1 MNRKSGSGS
10 GPFLMEMLV
19 VVGFFII
26 CASIC
31 IMVFVKSDNISREAR
46 DINQAVLMAQ
56 SLTEELKAGVDPQW
70 SQQLPDRNIWQHLAE
85 ADGENEEYA
94 EWNRELVE
102 SSGYEGMHAIYW
114 DSSWKVTEPN
124 LNTPYLG
131 LIYQG
136 TVDGMRRT
144 DVLVLRYG
152 RGDDKGELLYR
163 LQTESYEAR

>member
-102 SSGYEGMHAIYW
+102 SFKTPDQITGFEYEVEACRKAIR
-114 DSSWKVTEPN
+114 
-124 LNTPYLG
+124 
-131 LIYQG
+131 QG
-136 TVDGMRRT
+136 SPECPQMPQASTVRVMEIMDTIRGQWGF
-144 DVLVLRYG
+144 RYPC
-152 RGDDKGELLYR
+152 EM
-163 LQTESYEAR
+163 

>member
-131 LIYQG
+131 ITYQG

>member
-94 EWNRELVE
+94 EWNR
-102 SSGYEGMHAIYW
+102 
-114 DSSWKVTEPN
+114 SWKVTEPN

-131 LIYQG
+131 IIYQG

>member
-1 MNRKSGSGS
+1 MYKRQ
-10 GPFLMEMLV
+10 V
-19 VVGFFII
+19 VW
-26 CASIC
+26 
-31 IMVFVKSDNISREAR
+31 DNPSYDVIAFDSQFNFGLN
-46 DINQAVLMAQ
+46 IGWV
-56 SLTEELKAGVDPQW
+56 TEELKAGVDPQW

-131 LIYQG
+131 IIYQG

>member
-1 MNRKSGSGS
+1 MSEGITITWRDGRLAVLHATVLANTDRQGTVFGDKG
-10 GPFLMEMLV
+10 FLV
-19 VVGFFII
+19 I
-26 CASIC
+26 
-31 IMVFVKSDNISREAR
+31 DNINNCAR
-46 DINQAVLMAQ
+46 IDLYNM
-56 SLTEELKAGVDPQW
+56 
-70 SQQLPDRNIWQHLAE
+70 
-85 ADGENEEYA
+85 
-94 EWNRELVE
+94 NRELVE

-131 LIYQG
+131 IIYQG

>member
-70 SQQLPDRNIWQHLAE
+70 SQQLPDRTWRKRTVKMKNTLNGTGNWWKA
-85 ADGENEEYA
+85 AVM
-94 EWNRELVE
+94 REC
-102 SSGYEGMHAIYW
+102 
-114 DSSWKVTEPN
+114 
-124 LNTPYLG
+124 TPFT
-131 LIYQG
+131 G
-136 TVDGMRRT
+136 TAA
-144 DVLVLRYG
+144 G
-152 RGDDKGELLYR
+152 R
-163 LQTESYEAR
+163 

>member
-94 EWNRELVE
+94 
-102 SSGYEGMHAIYW
+102 
-114 DSSWKVTEPN
+114 
-124 LNTPYLG
+124 
-131 LIYQG
+131 
-136 TVDGMRRT
+136 
-144 DVLVLRYG
+144 
-152 RGDDKGELLYR
+152 
-163 LQTESYEAR
+163 

>member
-1 MNRKSGSGS
+1 MW
-10 GPFLMEMLV
+10 M
-19 VVGFFII
+19 
-26 CASIC
+26 
-31 IMVFVKSDNISREAR
+31 
-46 DINQAVLMAQ
+46 
-56 SLTEELKAGVDPQW
+56 QW

-131 LIYQG
+131 IIYQG

-152 RGDDKGELLYR
+152 RGMTRGSLSTVCRQRVMRRGKYDYHVQERDGRWMEKVPGIK
-163 LQTESYEAR
+163 

>member
-1 MNRKSGSGS
+1 
-10 GPFLMEMLV
+10 
-19 VVGFFII
+19 
-26 CASIC
+26 
-31 IMVFVKSDNISREAR
+31 
-46 DINQAVLMAQ
+46 
-56 SLTEELKAGVDPQW
+56 
-70 SQQLPDRNIWQHLAE
+70 
-85 ADGENEEYA
+85 
-94 EWNRELVE
+94 
-102 SSGYEGMHAIYW
+102 MHAIYW

-131 LIYQG
+131 IIYQG